1 MLPASSD
8 GPAIV
13 ALIFAV
19 VAFLLVRPTIFDKG
33 PAEDRRLGW
42 CVALLVFQAIL
53 LRLTVE
59 ARPFV
64 VANTGFSMPEAI
76 LVFPWIIPVGL
87 ATMLFNVRHGIII
100 AAGSALLPGISPLS
114 GASPILSTGLF
125 ISALVAVFGLR
136 HCPLRWHVISG
147 CTKSGVLFGTAGL
160 LHTLT
165 HSLAPADLALAFAVP
180 VVFGLIGG
188 LALMAILPFA
198 EWATGN
204 LSDITLIEYGSHHE
218 LLDVLRDETPGT
230 WNHTIMVADLA
241 ESAARAI
248 GAEALFCRTA
258 ALYHDIGKTRDPNV
272 FAENQRGV
280 SPHNRLSPQKSAE
293 KIIAHVSDGLDLA
306 KQYRLPA
313 PLRAIIAEH
322 HGTSLVRFFYS
333 KAAAGIEDPAELEK
347 LKKKFRYPGP
357 PPSSRESG
365 IIALADTIEAA
376 ARSVPDLDEAG
387 IKNLVFKLIADRIEE
402 GELNECPLTLAEL
415 AQLRESFAGTL
426 VSRHHKRP
434 VYPPTPSE
442 RNGPSRKSRARR
454 SGGRVRVR

>member
-1 MLPASSD
+1 
-8 GPAIV
+8 
-13 ALIFAV
+13 
-19 VAFLLVRPTIFDKG
+19 
-33 PAEDRRLGW
+33 
-42 CVALLVFQAIL
+42 
-53 LRLTVE
+53 
-59 ARPFV
+59 
-64 VANTGFSMPEAI
+64 
-76 LVFPWIIPVGL
+76 
-87 ATMLFNVRHGIII
+87 
-100 AAGSALLPGISPLS
+100 
-114 GASPILSTGLF
+114 
-125 ISALVAVFGLR
+125 
-136 HCPLRWHVISG
+136 
-147 CTKSGVLFGTAGL
+147 

-165 HSLAPADLALAFAVP
+165 HSLAPADLALAFTVP
-180 VVFGLIGG
+180 LVIGLIGG

-198 EWATGN
+198 EWATGS

-280 SPHNRLSPQKSAE
+280 SPHARLSPQKSAE
-293 KIIAHVSDGLDLA
+293 KIIAHVTDGLDLA

-322 HGTSLVRFFYS
+322 HGTSLVRFFFA
-333 KAAAGIEDPAELEK
+333 KAADGITDPAELEK

-357 PPSSRESG
+357 PPSTRESG

-376 ARSVPDLDEAG
+376 ARSMPDLDEAG
-387 IKNLVFKLIADRIEE
+387 INNLVFKLIADRIED
-402 GELNECPLTLAEL
+402 GELNECTLTLAEL
-415 AQLRESFAGTL
+415 ALVRESFANTL

-434 VYPPTPSE
+434 VYPAAENKPVSLP
-442 RNGPSRKSRARR
+442 RKTARGRR
-454 SGGRVRVR
+454 SRPRAGAH